1 MHSGPE
7 QVPGRVVG
15 EKWRRKSDGGR
26 EGFGL
31 RERYRREG
39 GEGRGGDKL
48 ELSEAVSGEY

>member
-31 RERYRREG
+31 RERCRREG
-39 GEGRGGDKL
+39 GGGRGGDKL